1 MEAAVWPS
9 LMTVLLLILG
19 KLIDNW
25 LSKSKDRREDRAG
38 AMTENEKLWARQD
51 AMQIKLDAC
60 QTTLAEMTA
69 KYEGLEERHSAMV
82 QQFTAALL
90 ELDLYRKRYG
100 PLVEPN
106 GGTPA

>member
-1 MEAAVWPS
+1 MEAAIWPS

-25 LSKSKDRREDRAG
+25 LSKAKDRREDRAG

-51 AMQIKLDAC
+51 AMQTKLDTC
-60 QTTLAEMTA
+60 QAGLAEMTA
-69 KYEGLEERHSAMV
+69 KYEALEERHATMA
-82 QQFTAALL
+82 QQLTAALL
-90 ELDLYRKRYG
+90 ELGLYRRHYG
-100 PLVEPN
+100 PLPEPN